1 MRIREGLVGLGM
13 LAVLSTSA
21 AAGLAD
27 ADADA
32 QRLAANA
39 ALGWLQLIDSGR
51 YAESWKEASAYFR
64 RAITEAGWDAAL
76 RGVRAP
82 LGAVQ
87 SRGTRTTKE
96 ATTLPG
102 APDGHYV
109 VMEFATSFANK
120 ASAIE
125 TVTFTR
131 EPDGRWR
138 AAGYY
143 IR

>member
-1 MRIREGLVGLGM
+1 MKVMTLALFVGLLVAGTSSPVR
-13 LAVLSTSA
+13 ADSEAEKAATSA
-21 AAGLAD
+21 ALT
-27 ADADA
+27 
-32 QRLAANA
+32 
-39 ALGWLQLIDSGR
+39 WLTLIDGGNYS
-51 YAESWKEASAYFR
+51 ESWKQASDYFQG
-64 RAITEAGWDAAL
+64 AVTETGWDTSL

-82 LGAVQ
+82 LGKTL
-87 SRGTRTTKE
+87 SRKIRGARE
-96 ATTLPG
+96 AASLPG

-131 EPDGRWR
+131 DKRGEWR
-138 AAGYY
+138 AAGYF